1 MVGIKALIKQIRHGF
16 PNRGQGIW
24 DGEDGEDVK
33 DVGDV
38 GDVRDVR
45 DVKDGEDVED
55 LIVRWREIPGCFFTF
70 YVKFSGIINGKNK
83 RP

>member
-24 DGEDGEDVK
+24 DGEDGED
-33 DVGDV
+33 G
-38 GDVRDVR
+38 
-45 DVKDGEDVED
+45 KDGEDVEY

>member
-24 DGEDGEDVK
+24 DGEDGED
-33 DVGDV
+33 G
-38 GDVRDVR
+38 
-45 DVKDGEDVED
+45 KDGEDVED

>member
-24 DGEDGEDVK
+24 DREDGEDVK

-45 DVKDGEDVED
+45 DVKDGGDGGFNSSLGGNSGV
-55 LIVRWREIPGCFFTF
+55 FF
-70 YVKFSGIINGKNK
+70 YLL
-83 RP
+83 R